1 MAITVDSSQWTGE
14 RDDTPL
20 PVPVVWGEF
29 ESEAARDNALARL
42 KVAGARDSG
51 GPHATSGAVV
61 TPAHAA
67 NEDQV
72 QPPDLD
78 SAHADLRNQRELEV
92 GMAMAVA
99 SMAAAGLVI
108 ATGGGALPALAAA
121 AAAGAATAVVG
132 EPLATAIAPPSRAGH
147 SHPGKPP
154 RADGPVVGLLA
165 PDAETRA
172 RAEAALREAGARRI
186 LVQETRSG

>member
-42 KVAGARDSG
+42 KAAGARDSG
-51 GPHATSGAVV
+51 ASHATSGAVV
-61 TPAHAA
+61 TPEHAA

-78 SAHADLRNQRELEV
+78 SEHADLRNQRELEV
-92 GMAMAVA
+92 GTAMAMA

-132 EPLATAIAPPSRAGH
+132 EPLATAIALQSQSAH

-165 PDAETRA
+165 PDDETRA
-172 RAEAALREAGARRI
+172 RAATALREAGARRI
-186 LVQETRSG
+186 LVQETTAG

>member
-29 ESEAARDNALARL
+29 ESEVARDNALARL
-42 KVAGARDSG
+42 KAAGARDSG
-51 GPHATSGAVV
+51 APHGPPGAVM
-61 TPAHAA
+61 TPEHAA

-72 QPPDLD
+72 APPDTD
-78 SAHADLRNQRELEV
+78 PEHADLRNQRQLEV
-92 GMAMAVA
+92 GTAMAMA
-99 SMAAAGLVI
+99 SLAAAGLVI
-108 ATGGGALPALAAA
+108 ATGGGALPAVVAA

-132 EPLATAIAPPSRAGH
+132 EPIATAIAPQSQAGH
-147 SHPGKPP
+147 PHPGRPP
-154 RADGPVVGLLA
+154 RADGPVIGLLA
-165 PDAETRA
+165 PDDATRA
-172 RAEAALREAGARRI
+172 RAEAALRDAGARRI

>member
-14 RDDTPL
+14 QDETPL
-20 PVPVVWGEF
+20 PVPVIWGEF
-29 ESEAARDNALARL
+29 ETEAARDKALARL
-42 KVAGARDSG
+42 KAAGARDSG
-51 GPHATSGAVV
+51 APHATSGAVV
-61 TPAHAA
+61 TPEHAA

-92 GMAMAVA
+92 GTAMAMA

-108 ATGGGALPALAAA
+108 ATGGGALPALVAA
-121 AAAGAATAVVG
+121 AAAGAATAAVG
-132 EPLATAIAPPSRAGH
+132 EPIATALAPQSHGAH
-147 SHPGKPP
+147 SHPGHPP

-172 RAEAALREAGARRI
+172 RAETALREAGARRI